1 MQIECPACGAS
12 GETEE
17 VTFRNAAFSWSCPG
31 CRRLWDVRSVFFERS
46 ANRFKDLS
54 ATTKRLRVE
63 LGMTQTQ
70 LGDLVGVS
78 AAYISHIENG
88 KKAPAPALG
97 KRILEALGAHDE
109 AALV

>member
-1 MQIECPACGAS
+1 MQIECPACGAR
-12 GETEE
+12 GETGE

-46 ANRFKDLS
+46 ATRFKGLS

-63 LGMTQTQ
+63 QGMTQTQ

-78 AAYISHIENG
+78 GAYISQIENG
-88 KKAPAPALG
+88 KKAPSPALG
-97 KRILEALGAHDE
+97 KRILEALGAHDQ

>member
-17 VTFRNAAFSWSCPG
+17 VVFRNAAFSWSCPG
-31 CRRLWDVRSVFFERS
+31 CRRLWDVRGVFFERS

-78 AAYISHIENG
+78 GPYISQIENG
-88 KKAPAPALG
+88 KAPAPALG

>member
-1 MQIECPACGAS
+1 
-12 GETEE
+12 
-17 VTFRNAAFSWSCPG
+17 
-31 CRRLWDVRSVFFERS
+31 
-46 ANRFKDLS
+46 
-54 ATTKRLRVE
+54 